1 MEKNKKIED
10 FGTMAGIIIVIIV
23 LIIGAFYFVGQRI
36 EKQKEFKNNMNL
48 GEIATTS
55 SSSDEISSIEKDA
68 KSMNF
73 DNLGSGIDNL

>member
-1 MEKNKKIED
+1 MEKNEKIED